1 MPRSDK
7 GGHHKVT
14 PKFLSNDGAHFT
26 NGRPLKDWAFEAYTL
41 HVGRG
46 QSVLSLAKQYGVK
59 WECVRRNIDAAHA
72 AVIRANDSDA
82 LPALEKHKAR
92 LLETLKSA
100 WQDYAKSDNDKR
112 PGFLRIILDTSEK
125 LAAAEGVVTE
135 RKSIGVGQDTNLE
148 PLQVQSTLTLL
159 ADPEA
164 CALATQLVAR
174 LSGGEEQITD
184 EPGGTDTSAED

>member
-135 RKSIGVGQDTNLE
+135 RKAVALGQDPNLA
-148 PLQVQSTLTLL
+148 PVQVGTTLAVL
-159 ADPEA
+159 ADPTA
-164 CALATQLVAR
+164 CELANALIAR
-174 LSGGEEQITD
+174 ISGGEEQIDD
-184 EPGGTDTSAED
+184 EAEPVDAAAED